1 MKRIYYGIYLQ
12 VMSKWEL
19 QILNI
24 RYQVHTGVLLQLKLI
39 NKHMFIQ
46 AESTPLK
53 QTEWQHIKFVLCAR
67 DKRLDIG
74 NKSDIKIQHR
84 NAQD

>member
-1 MKRIYYGIYLQ
+1 
-12 VMSKWEL
+12 MSKWEL

-53 QTEWQHIKFVLCAR
+53 QTEWQRIRFVLLEGSKYGGL
-67 DKRLDIG
+67 DFRL
-74 NKSDIKIQHR
+74 R
-84 NAQD
+84 NHFYL